1 MNQFYTQ
8 EASKH
13 IPGIKHIPP
22 GKFISIDEE
31 YYNPVPEYITS
42 NKSYGN
48 QRPLGPHGVSVN
60 YQATQFIKRASG
72 LNLNPL
78 NQNYGTYICNQ
89 ETGYQ

>member
-8 EASKH
+8 EALKHTQGLKH
-13 IPGIKHIPP
+13 IPS
-22 GKFISIDEE
+22 GKFISIDEK

-42 NKSYGN
+42 NESYGN
-48 QRPLGPHGVSVN
+48 QRPLEPHGVSVN
-60 YQATQFIKRASG
+60 YQATPFIKRASG

-78 NQNYGTYICNQ
+78 NQNYGTYIYNQ